1 MAKVTGPLMSMDAS
15 GAFGGALVFGKWKG
29 RPTVRQLVT
38 PANPQSANQTIARN
52 RVRATGPAQHQVRLS
67 AEVKTGQT
75 LTEKAL
81 LMAAAPSGYA
91 WNGYLTDSIIGSGGL
106 TYTAAQAA
114 WALLTAPEKTAWD
127 VAAAARVPAFPAAN
141 QTVAGGAVG
150 TPLTAGNV
158 YFLQQYGM
166 YAAGIYTAAPTA
178 VPPTFA

>member
-38 PANPQSANQTIARN
+38 PSNPKSANQTIARN
-52 RVRATGPAQHQVRLS
+52 RVRVTGMAQTKVRLS
-67 AEVKTGQT
+67 VQKKTGQT

-91 WNGYLTDSIIGSGGL
+91 WNGFLTDSMIGTGGL
-106 TYTAAQAA
+106 TYTAAQTAY
-114 WALLTAPEKTAWD
+114 ALLTGPNKTAWD
-127 VAAAARVPAFPAAN
+127 AAAAARTPAIVAVN
-141 QTVAGGAVG
+141 QTVTGGAVG
-150 TPLTAGNV
+150 TPMTSGEA
-158 YFLQQYGM
+158 YFIQQYGM

>member
-15 GAFGGALVFGKWKG
+15 GKFGGALVFGKWKG

-38 PANPQSANQTIARN
+38 PANPQSAGQVAARN
-52 RVRATGPAQHQVRLS
+52 RVRVTGISQHQVRLS
-67 AEVKTGQT
+67 VEVKSGET

-81 LMAAAPSGYA
+81 LTAAAPSGYA
-91 WNGYLTDSIIGSGGL
+91 WNGHLTDAMIGSGGL
-106 TYTAAQAA
+106 VYTAGQAA
-114 WALLTAPEKTAWD
+114 FAALTAGEKTAWD
-127 VAAAARVPAFPAAN
+127 DAAALRTPAFFAAN
-141 QTVAGGAVG
+141 QQVAGGGTG

-166 YAAGIYTAAPTA
+166 YAAGVYTSAPTA

>member
-15 GAFGGALVFGKWKG
+15 GGFGGTLVFGKWKG

-38 PANPQSANQTIARN
+38 PSNPKSANQTIARN
-52 RVRATGPAQHQVRLS
+52 RVRATGVAQHQVKGS
-67 AEVKTGQT
+67 TQIKSGQT

-81 LMAAAPSGYA
+81 LMAHAPSGYA
-91 WNGYLTDSIIGSGGL
+91 WNGYLTDSMIGSGGI

-114 WALLTAPEKTAWD
+114 WTALTGANHTTWD
-127 VAAAARVPAFPAAN
+127 TAAAARVPAFPAAN
-141 QTVAGGAVG
+141 QQAAGGA
-150 TPLTAGNV
+150 TATALTAGNV
-158 YFLQQYGM
+158 YFLQQYAM